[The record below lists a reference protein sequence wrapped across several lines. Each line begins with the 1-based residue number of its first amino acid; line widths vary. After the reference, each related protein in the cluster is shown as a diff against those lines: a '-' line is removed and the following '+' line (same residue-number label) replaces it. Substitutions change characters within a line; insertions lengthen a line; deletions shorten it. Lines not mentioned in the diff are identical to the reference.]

1 MGFHHGLSGLNAAS
15 KSLDVSGHNIANSNT
30 IGFKKSRAEFNEMVA
45 SAMGSGQCPGSAG
58 AGIGVSVAAVTQQFS
73 QGVITPTANG
83 LDMAINGDGFFVVNT
98 PSGTAYTRNGAFQLD
113 KSGQLVTANGDK
125 VMGYPLD
132 PVTGNKSGTLNAVT
146 FPTGAPIPAKQTS
159 GASLTLNLDARA
171 EIGVSKSRA
180 TYGTSL
186 QVFDSQGVATPLS
199 FYFDKVGANTW
210 NVFNGLDDSK
220 ASPPVVAPSTG
231 QVVAD
236 ATGEISGVISLKTPL
251 PSTPADLA
259 DATKYPKEVTYKF
272 YGPDKGSPPESA
284 IREVTISG
292 ANPSDIWDF
301 SYDPTDPNIVISAQ
315 LKNNLTTNGAL
326 TLAPPDMLDAP
337 KAAVQSFGLDL
348 EVDPHPSNP
357 NSPPSVGGVP
367 GPDSFNVSVNLD
379 GLTQYGTSFSVAKIT
394 QDGYASGELTG
405 VSVSGDG
412 TLMAS
417 YSNGITRPEAQV
429 ALARFT
435 NPQGLAPNG
444 NNNWVQ
450 TNDSGPVLYGSAGS
464 GSFGQITGCAQ
475 EESNV
480 DLTAELVGM
489 MTAQRFYQANAQ
501 TIKTQDQVFSTLV
514 NLR

>member
-132 PVTGNKSGTLNAVT
+132 PLTGTRSTATAEPVKFPSGSA
-146 FPTGAPIPAKQTS
+146 IPANPTTK
-159 GASLTLNLDARA
+159 AEIRLNLDARA
-171 EIGVSKSRA
+171 PLAAGNPTATPPVPATPRQ
-180 TYGTSL
+180 TYGTSFQAFDSL
-186 QVFDSQGVATPLS
+186 GVAHPVSVYFEKTGPNTWAVFD
-199 FYFDKVGANTW
+199 
-210 NVFNGLDDSK
+210 GLDDPT
-220 ASPPVVAPSTG
+220 ATPPVVAANLGTLTFNTDGSLDTAAST
-231 QVVAD
+231 
-236 ATGEISGVISLKTPL
+236 
-251 PSTPADLA
+251 LA
-259 DATKYPKEVTYKF
+259 PV
-272 YGPDKGSPPESA
+272 S
-284 IREVTISG
+284 
-292 ANPSDIWDF
+292 
-301 SYDPTDPNIVISAQ
+301 
-315 LKNNLTTNGAL
+315 L
-326 TLAPPDMLDAP
+326 TLANGAATPLD
-337 KAAVQSFGLDL
+337 V
-348 EVDPHPSNP
+348 EVDLSNATQFG
-357 NSPPSVGGVP
+357 S
-367 GPDSFNVSVNLD
+367 SFA
-379 GLTQYGTSFSVAKIT
+379 VAKIV
-394 QDGYASGELTG
+394 QDGYAPGELTG

-435 NPQGLAPNG
+435 NPQGLASAG
-444 NNNWVQ
+444 NNNWVA
-450 TNDSGPVLYGSAGS
+450 TADAGPVIEGTAGS
-464 GSFGQITGCAQ
+464 GSFGSIIGCAL